1 MPSVEVASVTWDVQR
16 DASRVRRLALILFS
30 KAPADDPSPT
40 SDAAACSSAGAQAS
54 GSAGVQ
60 GEA

>member
-30 KAPADDPSPT
+30 KAPAEGSTPSP
-40 SDAAACSSAGAQAS
+40 DAARAPGASAQVA

-60 GEA
+60 GEG